1 MEQVPNLITKEATF
15 QFLKAHYIMAL
26 ATVADGAPAVA
37 PMVYLIAEDK
47 YIFFVTFRQSFK
59 AQNLLKNPHCSF
71 TVWEFSKMSVQA
83 SGLAEEITDPT
94 KIQWAM
100 DTFADTATNDPN
112 FWAPIFRIHKGDY
125 IVFRI
130 TPTWMRALDLSH
142 NTVRQEETP
151 FSQIPI

>member
-1 MEQVPNLITKEATF
+1 MEQSLNTISKEATYA
-15 QFLKAHYIMAL
+15 FLKAHYIMAL
-26 ATVADGAPAVA
+26 ATLADEFPAVA
-37 PMVYLIAEDK
+37 PMIYLVAEDLS
-47 YIFFVTFRQSFK
+47 IHFVTFRQSFK

-71 TVWEFSKMSVQA
+71 TVWEFSQMSVQA
-83 SGLAEEITDPT
+83 SGLAEEVKDPAT
-94 KIQWAM
+94 IQWAM
-100 DTFADTATNDPN
+100 DAFADKATNDPN

>member
-1 MEQVPNLITKEATF
+1 
-15 QFLKAHYIMAL
+15 
-26 ATVADGAPAVA
+26 
-37 PMVYLIAEDK
+37 
-47 YIFFVTFRQSFK
+47 
-59 AQNLLKNPHCSF
+59 
-71 TVWEFSKMSVQA
+71 
-83 SGLAEEITDPT
+83 
-94 KIQWAM
+94 M